1 MHKLMVLTDALR
13 YHMRKN
19 FLQRVSTL
27 QDDGYMVQFMT
38 CREDSDMWFAS
49 LRYLSEKRTI
59 TIVAYPHKNKLIQKK
74 DGTIVHDGI
83 LCVV

>member
-1 MHKLMVLTDALR
+1 MYKQMELSDSLR

-27 QDDGYMVQFMT
+27 QEDGYMVQFMT

-59 TIVAYPHKNKLIQKK
+59 TIVAYPRKNQLIQKK